1 MANRHLFNAPIPGA
15 KDLDI
20 GARLHG
26 DNLEEEIRD
35 ATGLRAVE
43 VTLVGES
50 LQVAI
55 AGERP
60 AGELEDLEK
69 QIKGVIRKHR
79 GMTEDQVQDLTKREG
94 GRKRLKQLGAKVAG
108 CSPRPIRCAGSDAAP
123 SPICATL
130 NVATIQRSGLNYM
143 EGIYL
148 HTGDKPP

>member
-1 MANRHLFNAPIPGA
+1 MANRHLFNAPIPGS
-15 KDLDI
+15 KDLDV

-108 CSPRPIRCAGSDAAP
+108 GEELTEDEVWEAVSMWLLSEADPMRRFGR
-123 SPICATL
+123 
-130 NVATIQRSGLNYM
+130 RS
-143 EGIYL
+143 
-148 HTGDKPP
+148 